1 MLLLLW
7 LYQVQVQL
15 EHERRGDVSLVL
27 TSPDGT
33 RSNILSNRPL
43 DNSSAGV
50 NFTFMTIHHWGEE
63 PAGTWT
69 LQIGD
74 RIRGDTPSYSRRRGR
89 LLSWGLIL
97 YGVAGERPNHHS
109 TGNSASEIHGSATGI
124 QMNAI
129 DPEHARHV
137 GTSEV
142 KELMEEEEA
151 SSDAV
156 QIQSKDEMKQ
166 NDRRRKWLQKKG
178 FNPKDVD
185 FLMSLFETEATEKKT
200 KSDGDSATVRRKSEI
215 PVYRKGHNYG
225 RSSGDGNKWWERSY
239 GAGRRS
245 YRSPGKRNS
254 ESIEADQQRIVDEHA
269 SDDEGTESWRELIE
283 ELSAILD
290 EH

>member
-1 MLLLLW
+1 
-7 LYQVQVQL
+7 L

-33 RSNILSNRPL
+33 TSNILSNRPL

-69 LQIGD
+69 LKIGD

-109 TGNSASEIHGSATGI
+109 AGNSANEIHTSVTGI
-124 QMNAI
+124 QTNA
-129 DPEHARHV
+129 DDSEHARHV

-156 QIQSKDEMKQ
+156 QIQSKDEMKR
-166 NDRRRKWLQKKG
+166 NDRRRKWLLKKG
-178 FNPKDVD
+178 FNPKDVN
-185 FLMSLFETEATEKKT
+185 FLMSLFETEAKEKKT
-200 KSDGDSATVRRKSEI
+200 KSDADGATVQKKSEI
-215 PVYRKGHNYG
+215 PIYRKDHNYG
-225 RSSGDGNKWWERSY
+225 RSSGDGNRWWERSY
-239 GAGRRS
+239 DAGRRS
-245 YRSPGKRNS
+245 YGRPGKRNS
-254 ESIEADQQRIVDEHA
+254 ESIETDQQRIVDQSA
-269 SDDEGTESWRELIE
+269 SDDEDTESLRELIE

-290 EH
+290 ED